1 MPSKANPKVAI
12 TLDKPRTIM
21 FDLNAL
27 AAFEEVTGKSF
38 LNGLSIQALTTKD
51 LRALIW
57 AGLLHEEPELTLQY
71 VGSIVHAGNL
81 ADIDRQIGIAMGLA
95 MPDAKEG
102 DGDASRPQSS

>member
-1 MPSKANPKVAI
+1 MPNKANAKVPI
-12 TLDKPRTIM
+12 ILDKPRHLLY
-21 FDLNAL
+21 DLNAL
-27 AAFEEVTGKSF
+27 AAFEEATGKSF
-38 LNGLSIQALTTKD
+38 LGGMSLEALTTKD